1 MLKQGKKIRIN
12 LNKLRVSLLFVLV
25 LVIYLT
31 IGLKATAA
39 NFTEENGNPAY
50 IEVIVKSGDSLWE
63 LTEKHYNG
71 NSDIRKVI
79 YQIKEINNL
88 SNANIVSGQII
99 KIPQY

>member
-1 MLKQGKKIRIN
+1 MLKQSKRIRLN
-12 LNKLRVSLLFVLV
+12 LNKLRIMLLFGSVL
-25 LVIYLT
+25 IICLT
-31 IGLKATAA
+31 IGLNATAA
-39 NFTEENGNPAY
+39 NYTEINGNPAY

-88 SNANIVSGQII
+88 ASANIVSGQII